1 MKTTVF
7 HKAGK
12 RAISLAFALIFTL
25 CLVLHSVRPAL
36 AFDPSSEDYI
46 AGYDQ
51 GVNDVYSN
59 GYNQGLQEGR
69 DAGYQEGYNQ
79 GQLDCQSGHDQI
91 YQDGYNAGYDA
102 GKNEPP
108 TGWFTQDDV
117 NDARAAGY
125 LEGYEEG
132 QAKGYQDG
140 FEAGKTAGYEEGYTA
155 GYNKGKEDGHAE
167 GYDEGYDEGH
177 DAGYAEGKEDGHTEG
192 YDEGYA
198 VGFEAGKAAG
208 REEGYDEGYQA
219 GEGVGM
225 NNALAQFVSNSAV
238 DYTGKLK
245 ATENPEPQED
255 SATDWRYVR
264 IRAKITNLSFT
275 LVKHVEGNIYNE
287 WVFPSVT
294 AGQIYT
300 LGMTF
305 ECFAV
310 GAAFN
315 KLEMIYTLPATG
327 EITSF
332 RQFRLEDLLGG
343 VHIYFEPQGVA
354 TEFSEIF
361 LTNSAI
367 VGKTFYVV
375 YSATLG
381 GPSSVPGEE
390 TPFQYY
396 YAYAPVT
403 ITADMVTEI
412 NAPFSYAP
420 KGDPF
425 GEIYDNGYW
434 AGYDAADAPAKMA
447 GFLPGIFGGVTKF
460 FAETLGGMTIFG
472 ISALD
477 VFLTF
482 IMIALV
488 SFVIRF
494 VK

>member
-1 MKTTVF
+1 MKTRVF

-36 AFDPSSEDYI
+36 AYESQADYDE
-46 AGYDQ
+46 GYNQ
-51 GVNDVYSN
+51 GLNDGYNN
-59 GYNQGLQEGR
+59 GYNQGYMDGQNL
-69 DAGYQEGYNQ
+69 GYQEGYNQ
-79 GQLDCQSGHDQI
+79 GQQECQSGHDVI
-91 YQDGYNAGYDA
+91 YQDGYNAGFEA
-102 GKNEPP
+102 GKQEPP
-108 TGWFTQDDV
+108 TGFFTQDDV
-117 NDARAAGY
+117 NDARNAGY
-125 LEGYEEG
+125 LAGLEAG
-132 QAKGYQDG
+132 QTAGYQDG

-155 GYNKGKEDGHAE
+155 GYNKGKEDGH
-167 GYDEGYDEGH
+167 
-177 DAGYAEGKEDGHTEG
+177 TEG

-198 VGFEAGKAAG
+198 AGFEAGKAAG

-219 GEGVGM
+219 GEGAGM

-245 ATENPEPQED
+245 ATEKPEPQED

-294 AGQIYT
+294 SGQVYT

-315 KLEMIYTLPATG
+315 KLEMVYTLPATG
-327 EITSF
+327 EITNF
-332 RQFRLEDLLGG
+332 RQFRITDLLGG
-343 VHIYFEPQGVA
+343 VHIYFEPQGVT
-354 TEFSEIF
+354 TEFSEIL

-447 GFLPGIFGGVTKF
+447 SFLPGIFGGVTRF
-460 FAETLGGMTIFG
+460 FSDMLGGMTIFG

-482 IMIALV
+482 VMIALV